1 MKKLVSLVLTV
12 LLALTMTV
20 TCALAEEEKPTIR
33 VLYTKNAMAMPISEM
48 KVVTDVEEICN
59 VNFDVVEVPADGAS
73 EKINLMI
80 NSGDLPDVFM
90 QGIDANTIINYSGQ
104 DVFVP
109 VTDYITPEIM
119 PNLSKVLEDNPEYL
133 AAMYAPDGEIWG
145 FPYIEEMFGLVCN
158 QGILSINQEWLTN
171 LGLDMP
177 TTIDEFKQVL
187 IAFRDNDANGNG
199 DPSDEIPFMFRIGES
214 NRGSWRNNQSIGQFF
229 GCWGQADT
237 GDRLFVGEDGKI
249 ICTATTEAYKEG
261 LKWFHELYE
270 EGLVWQDF
278 ALNDGAAYQAALN
291 TDVARVGAV
300 VHFSIIDAV
309 NAQRRAQY
317 TAVPYLKGPG
327 GEYGCKD
334 NISEMHSTV
343 RVAITTACKDPAMVA
358 SVVDKF
364 YEPQRS
370 VETNWG
376 SIGIYYQ
383 LDENGVMQ
391 WVDEL
396 PEGFDS
402 FSQLRSYCTTTSPCA
417 VLSEYYDT
425 VVAYPEDAADLYND
439 MRKVGFVDKHLNDA
453 IVPPNMW
460 YSPEDQETMSFI
472 CGNIYNLIDNYNA
485 TAILDGNVDETWDAY
500 IAALEGAGLSEYLEI
515 VQKTY
520 DTYALTLDTILA
532 GVK

>member
-1 MKKLVSLVLTV
+1 
-12 LLALTMTV
+12 
-20 TCALAEEEKPTIR
+20 
-33 VLYTKNAMAMPISEM
+33 
-48 KVVTDVEEICN
+48 
-59 VNFDVVEVPADGAS
+59 
-73 EKINLMI
+73 
-80 NSGDLPDVFM
+80 
-90 QGIDANTIINYSGQ
+90 
-104 DVFVP
+104 
-109 VTDYITPEIM
+109 
-119 PNLSKVLEDNPEYL
+119 
-133 AAMYAPDGEIWG
+133 
-145 FPYIEEMFGLVCN
+145 
-158 QGILSINQEWLTN
+158 
-171 LGLDMP
+171 
-177 TTIDEFKQVL
+177 
-187 IAFRDNDANGNG
+187 
-199 DPSDEIPFMFRIGES
+199 
-214 NRGSWRNNQSIGQFF
+214 
-229 GCWGQADT
+229 
-237 GDRLFVGEDGKI
+237 
-249 ICTATTEAYKEG
+249 
-261 LKWFHELYE
+261 
-270 EGLVWQDF
+270 
-278 ALNDGAAYQAALN
+278 
-291 TDVARVGAV
+291 
-300 VHFSIIDAV
+300 
-309 NAQRRAQY
+309 
-317 TAVPYLKGPG
+317 
-327 GEYGCKD
+327 
-334 NISEMHSTV
+334 
-343 RVAITTACKDPAMVA
+343 MVA

-500 IAALEGAGLSEYLEI
+500 IASLEGAGLSEYLEI

-520 DTYALTLDTILA
+520 DLSLIHISEPTRP
-532 GVK
+532 